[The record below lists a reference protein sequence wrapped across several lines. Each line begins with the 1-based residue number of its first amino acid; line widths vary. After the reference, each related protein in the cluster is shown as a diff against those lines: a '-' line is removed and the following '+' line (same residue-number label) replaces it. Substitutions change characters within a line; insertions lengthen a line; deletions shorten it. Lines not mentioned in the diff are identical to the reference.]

1 VDRRTVILA
10 PKAQRDLS
18 GLPRRDAEIVVKD
31 LELLQAPPWSPG
43 KVRKLRG
50 LDYREIKTGD
60 YRSIFLQEGKKVIVL
75 RIINRRDLFRTI
87 KHIDITAIVRW
98 LKEKHEK

>member
-1 VDRRTVILA
+1 MDRRTVILA

-18 GLPRRDAEIVVKD
+18 GLPNRDAEMVVKD
-31 LELLQAPPWSPG
+31 LELLQAPPWLPG

-50 LDYREIKTGD
+50 LDYWEIKTGD

-87 KHIDITAIVRW
+87 KHIDITAVVRW
-98 LKEKHEK
+98 LKEEHEK